1 MPMIPRAT
9 APLQKAK
16 PSTILSVG
24 RRAYVNC
31 RGRIALAE
39 DDGRTSPNS
48 LPDGAEVEVLAWRP
62 LGTRGTRY
70 RVRAQQDGHEGWL
83 AADALRQTLAP
94 VTVEPAAAEKPAA
107 LRPAVQDTHRKFGQ
121 RR

>member
-24 RRAYVNC
+24 RRAYDNC

-62 LGTRGTRY
+62 LGARGTRY
-70 RVRAQQDGHEGWL
+70 SVRAQQDGHEGWL
-83 AADALRQTLAP
+83 AADALRQTVAP
-94 VTVEPAAAEKPAA
+94 VPAEPAATEKPAA